1 MINRKYRLIHY
12 IESAILSLYSI
23 IFLILIVS
31 GKISEFIHPRY
42 IIILAAASIAGI
54 IISIKR
60 FKEKSISHHHGKPI
74 LRISLMIFPLFLAFV
89 SRNMKADFS
98 ESAGGKEIIVDKS
111 VSYGFGKNDD
121 MLEYRNKELIVLTD
135 DNFLKVTQDIYDN
148 PKLYLDKKITYTGTV
163 MKKKFSGRKDEL
175 AVVRMVMVCC
185 AADLAPSGFICRYD
199 NAYEIENNSWQTI
212 TGIITVETSSDG
224 DFPLLRILDVRHA
237 EKPDQ
242 EYLYPF

>member
-1 MINRKYRLIHY
+1 MINRKNRLIHH

-23 IFLILIVS
+23 IFLVLIVS
-31 GKISEFIHPRY
+31 GRISEFIHPRY

-54 IISIKR
+54 IIALKR
-60 FKEKSISHHHGKPI
+60 FKEKKISHHHGKPI

-98 ESAGGKEIIVDKS
+98 ESAGDKEINVDKS
-111 VSYGFGKNDD
+111 VSYVFEKNADV
-121 MLEYRNKELIVLTD
+121 LEYRNKELIILTD
-135 DNFLKVTQDIYDN
+135 ENFLKVTQDIYDN

-185 AADLAPSGFICRYD
+185 AADLSPSGFICRYD
-199 NAYEIENNSWQTI
+199 RAFELENNSWQTI
-212 TGIITVETSSDG
+212 MGFISVETSEEG
-224 DFPLLRILDVRHA
+224 DFPLLEILDIKPSK
-237 EKPDQ
+237 KPDQ